1 MRIVLSIGVVLGGL
15 LLAAC
20 SSTSAFIADTLPE
33 WAGGLPEG
41 TPPRPGTPGYS
52 AYVNAISGDHP
63 ASTAEPA
70 AAPQPPPPLP
80 SPPAP
85 RNRRDPI
92 DEPIH

>member
-15 LLAAC
+15 LLASC

-41 TPPRPGTPGYS
+41 TPPRPGTPGYN
-52 AYVNAISGDHP
+52 AYVKAISGDRP
-63 ASTAEPA
+63 ASAAEPA
-70 AAPQPPPPLP
+70 AAPQPPPSRP
-80 SPPAP
+80 SPAAP